1 MKCNR
6 SDVAKTAA
14 GYVVIL
20 FAVLAMMLIF
30 SLPANAVGPAGLDTN
45 AVDTNTVVAQ
55 CNSARNANGVLPLSE
70 SETLSKAAAQRA
82 KEAAT
87 QRSHIRP
94 DGTPYYTTATAAL
107 NPYVGENLAGGSYT
121 SETVVTAWMN
131 STGHRE
137 NILDN
142 RYHYI
147 GVGYYVSETG
157 TIYWCELFSD
167 IEY

>member
-1 MKCNR
+1 M
-6 SDVAKTAA
+6 STSATKTVE

-20 FAVLAMMLIF
+20 LATVALMLIF
-30 SLPANAVGPAGLDTN
+30 ALPAGAVSPADFDTES
-45 AVDTNTVVAQ
+45 VVAQ
-55 CNSARNANGVLPLSE
+55 CNAARNANGVLSLSE

-94 DGTPYYTTATAAL
+94 DGTPYYTTVTAAL
-107 NPYVGENLAGGSYT
+107 NPYIGENLAGGSYT
-121 SETVVTAWMN
+121 AATVVNDWLN
-131 STGHRE
+131 SAGHRE
-137 NILDN
+137 NILDPEF
-142 RYHYI
+142 HYI

>member
-1 MKCNR
+1 M
-6 SDVAKTAA
+6 STSATKTVE

-20 FAVLAMMLIF
+20 LATVALMLIF
-30 SLPANAVGPAGLDTN
+30 ALPAGAVSPADFDTES
-45 AVDTNTVVAQ
+45 VVAQ
-55 CNSARNANGVLPLSE
+55 CNAARNANGVLSLSE

-82 KEAAT
+82 KEAAI

-94 DGTPYYTTATAAL
+94 DGTPYYTTVTAAL

-131 STGHRE
+131 SAGHRE
-137 NILDN
+137 NILDPEF
-142 RYHYI
+142 HYI

>member
-1 MKCNR
+1 MNT
-6 SDVAKTAA
+6 SKTKTVA

-20 FAVLAMMLIF
+20 LATVALMLIF
-30 SLPANAVGPAGLDTN
+30 ALPAGAASPIDL
-45 AVDTNTVVAQ
+45 DTNTVTMLT
-55 CNSARNANGVLPLSE
+55 NSARNANGVLPLFE

-94 DGTPYYTTATAAL
+94 DGTPYYTTVTTAP
-107 NPYVGENLAGGSYT
+107 NTYVGENLAGGSYT

-131 STGHRE
+131 SAGHRE
-137 NILDN
+137 NILDPEF
-142 RYHYI
+142 HYI

-167 IEY
+167 TEY

>member
-1 MKCNR
+1 M
-6 SDVAKTAA
+6 STSATKTVV
-14 GYVVIL
+14 GYMVIL
-20 FAVLAMMLIF
+20 LATVALMLIF
-30 SLPANAVGPAGLDTN
+30 ALPAGAVSSADLD
-45 AVDTNTVVAQ
+45 AESVVAQ
-55 CNSARNANGVLPLSE
+55 CNAVRNANGVLPLSE
-70 SETLSKAAAQRA
+70 SETLSKAAAQRT

-94 DGTPYYTTATAAL
+94 DGTPYYTTVTAAL

-131 STGHRE
+131 SAGHRE
-137 NILDN
+137 NILDPEF
-142 RYHYI
+142 HYI

>member
-1 MKCNR
+1 M
-6 SDVAKTAA
+6 STSATKTVV
-14 GYVVIL
+14 GYIVIL
-20 FAVLAMMLIF
+20 LATVALRLIF
-30 SLPANAVGPAGLDTN
+30 ALPAGAVSPADFDTES
-45 AVDTNTVVAQ
+45 VVAQ
-55 CNSARNANGVLPLSE
+55 CNAARNANGVLSLSE

-87 QRSHIRP
+87 KRSHIRP
-94 DGTPYYTTATAAL
+94 DGTPYYTTVTAAL

-131 STGHRE
+131 SAGHRE
-137 NILDN
+137 NILDPEF
-142 RYHYI
+142 HYI

-167 IEY
+167 TEY

>member
-1 MKCNR
+1 M
-6 SDVAKTAA
+6 STSATKTVE

-20 FAVLAMMLIF
+20 LATVALMLIF
-30 SLPANAVGPAGLDTN
+30 ALPAGAVSPADFDTES
-45 AVDTNTVVAQ
+45 VVAQ
-55 CNSARNANGVLPLSE
+55 CNAARNANGVLSLSE

-94 DGTPYYTTATAAL
+94 DGTPYYTAVTAAL

-142 RYHYI
+142 RFHYI

>member
-1 MKCNR
+1 M
-6 SDVAKTAA
+6 STSATKTVV
-14 GYVVIL
+14 GYMVIL
-20 FAVLAMMLIF
+20 LATVALMLIF
-30 SLPANAVGPAGLDTN
+30 ALPAGAVSPADLD
-45 AVDTNTVVAQ
+45 AESVVAQ
-55 CNSARNANGVLPLSE
+55 CNAARNANGVLSLSE

-82 KEAAT
+82 KEAGT

-94 DGTPYYTTATAAL
+94 DGTPYYTTVTAAL

-131 STGHRE
+131 SAGHRE
-137 NILDN
+137 NILDPEF
-142 RYHYI
+142 HYI

>member
-1 MKCNR
+1 MNR
-6 SDVAKTAA
+6 YREHAK
-14 GYVVIL
+14 GFVVIL
-20 FAVLAMMLIF
+20 LATVALMLIF
-30 SLPANAVGPAGLDTN
+30 SLPANAVGPADLDTN
-45 AVDTNTVVAQ
+45 AVDTNMVVAQ
-55 CNSARNANGVLPLSE
+55 CNAARNANGVLPLSE

-94 DGTPYYTTATAAL
+94 NGTPYYTAVTVAL

-131 STGHRE
+131 SAGHRE
-137 NILDN
+137 NILDPEF
-142 RYHYI
+142 HYI

>member
-1 MKCNR
+1 M
-6 SDVAKTAA
+6 STSATKTVE

-20 FAVLAMMLIF
+20 LATVALMLIF
-30 SLPANAVGPAGLDTN
+30 ALPAGAVSPADFDTES
-45 AVDTNTVVAQ
+45 VVAQ
-55 CNSARNANGVLPLSE
+55 CNAARNANGVLPLFE
-70 SETLSKAAAQRA
+70 SETLSK
-82 KEAAT
+82 AAT

-94 DGTPYYTTATAAL
+94 DGTPYYTTVTTAP
-107 NPYVGENLAGGSYT
+107 NTYVGENLAGGNYT

-131 STGHRE
+131 SAGHRE
-137 NILDN
+137 NILDPEF
-142 RYHYI
+142 HYI

>member
-1 MKCNR
+1 M
-6 SDVAKTAA
+6 STSATKTVA
-14 GYVVIL
+14 GYMVIL
-20 FAVLAMMLIF
+20 LATVALMLIF
-30 SLPANAVGPAGLDTN
+30 ALPAGAVSPADFDTES
-45 AVDTNTVVAQ
+45 VVAQ
-55 CNSARNANGVLPLSE
+55 CNAARNANGVLSLSE

-94 DGTPYYTTATAAL
+94 DGTPYYTTVTAAL

-142 RYHYI
+142 RFHYI

-167 IEY
+167 TEY

>member
-1 MKCNR
+1 M
-6 SDVAKTAA
+6 STSATKTVV
-14 GYVVIL
+14 GYMVIL
-20 FAVLAMMLIF
+20 LATVALMLIF
-30 SLPANAVGPAGLDTN
+30 ALPAGAVSPADLD
-45 AVDTNTVVAQ
+45 AESVVAQ
-55 CNSARNANGVLPLSE
+55 CNAVRNANGVLPLSE

-87 QRSHIRP
+87 KRSHIRP
-94 DGTPYYTTATAAL
+94 DGTPYYTTVTAAL

-121 SETVVTAWMN
+121 SGTVVTAWMN

-137 NILDN
+137 NILDPEF
-142 RYHYI
+142 HYI

>member
-1 MKCNR
+1 M
-6 SDVAKTAA
+6 STSATKTVV
-14 GYVVIL
+14 GYIVIL
-20 FAVLAMMLIF
+20 LATVALMLIF
-30 SLPANAVGPAGLDTN
+30 ALPVGAVSPADFDTES
-45 AVDTNTVVAQ
+45 VVAQ
-55 CNSARNANGVLPLSE
+55 CNAVRNANGVLPLSE

-94 DGTPYYTTATAAL
+94 DGTQYYTTVTAAL

-131 STGHRE
+131 SAGHRE

-142 RYHYI
+142 RFHYI

>member
-1 MKCNR
+1 M
-6 SDVAKTAA
+6 STSATKTVA
-14 GYVVIL
+14 GYMVIL
-20 FAVLAMMLIF
+20 LATVALMLIF
-30 SLPANAVGPAGLDTN
+30 ALPAGAVSPADFDTES
-45 AVDTNTVVAQ
+45 VVAQ
-55 CNSARNANGVLPLSE
+55 CNAARNANGVLSLSE

-87 QRSHIRP
+87 KRSHIRP
-94 DGTPYYTTATAAL
+94 DGTPYYTTVTAAL

-131 STGHRE
+131 SAGHRE
-137 NILDN
+137 NILDPEF
-142 RYHYI
+142 HYI

>member
-1 MKCNR
+1 M
-6 SDVAKTAA
+6 STSATKTVA
-14 GYVVIL
+14 GYMVIL
-20 FAVLAMMLIF
+20 LATVALMLIF
-30 SLPANAVGPAGLDTN
+30 ALPAGATSPDDLDTES
-45 AVDTNTVVAQ
+45 VVAQ
-55 CNSARNANGVLPLSE
+55 CDAARNANGVLSLSE

-87 QRSHIRP
+87 KCSHIRP
-94 DGTPYYTTATAAL
+94 DGTPYYTTVTAAL

-131 STGHRE
+131 SAGHRE
-137 NILDN
+137 NILDPEF
-142 RYHYI
+142 HYI

-167 IEY
+167 TEY

>member
-1 MKCNR
+1 M
-6 SDVAKTAA
+6 STSATKTVA
-14 GYVVIL
+14 GYMVII
-20 FAVLAMMLIF
+20 LATVALMLIF
-30 SLPANAVGPAGLDTN
+30 ALPAGAASPIDL
-45 AVDTNTVVAQ
+45 DTNTVAMLT
-55 CNSARNANGVLPLSE
+55 NSARNTNGVLPLFE

-94 DGTPYYTTATAAL
+94 DGTPYYTTVTAAL

-131 STGHRE
+131 SAGHRE
-137 NILDN
+137 NILDPEF
-142 RYHYI
+142 HYI

-167 IEY
+167 TEY

>member
-1 MKCNR
+1 M
-6 SDVAKTAA
+6 STSATKTVE

-20 FAVLAMMLIF
+20 LATVALMLIF
-30 SLPANAVGPAGLDTN
+30 ALPAGAVSPADFDTES
-45 AVDTNTVVAQ
+45 VVAQ
-55 CNSARNANGVLPLSE
+55 CNAARNANGVLSLSE

-87 QRSHIRP
+87 KRSHIRP
-94 DGTPYYTTATAAL
+94 DGTPYYTTVTEAL

-131 STGHRE
+131 SAGHRE
-137 NILDN
+137 NILDPEF
-142 RYHYI
+142 HYI

-167 IEY
+167 TEY

>member
-1 MKCNR
+1 M
-6 SDVAKTAA
+6 STSATKTVA
-14 GYVVIL
+14 GYMVIL
-20 FAVLAMMLIF
+20 LATVALMLIF
-30 SLPANAVGPAGLDTN
+30 ALPAGAVSPADFDTES
-45 AVDTNTVVAQ
+45 VVAQ
-55 CNSARNANGVLPLSE
+55 CDAARNANGVLSLSE

-87 QRSHIRP
+87 KRSHIRP
-94 DGTPYYTTATAAL
+94 DGTPYYTTVTAAL

-131 STGHRE
+131 SAGHRE
-137 NILDN
+137 NILDPEF
-142 RYHYI
+142 HYI

-167 IEY
+167 TEY

>member
-1 MKCNR
+1 M
-6 SDVAKTAA
+6 STSATKTVV
-14 GYVVIL
+14 GYIVIL
-20 FAVLAMMLIF
+20 LATVALMLIF
-30 SLPANAVGPAGLDTN
+30 ALPAGAVSPADFDTES
-45 AVDTNTVVAQ
+45 VVAQ
-55 CNSARNANGVLPLSE
+55 CNAARNANGVLSLSE

-82 KEAAT
+82 KEAGT

-94 DGTPYYTTATAAL
+94 DGTPYYTTVTAAL

-131 STGHRE
+131 SAGHRE
-137 NILDN
+137 NILDPEF
-142 RYHYI
+142 HYI

>member
-1 MKCNR
+1 M
-6 SDVAKTAA
+6 STSATKTVV
-14 GYVVIL
+14 GYMVIL
-20 FAVLAMMLIF
+20 LATVALMLIF
-30 SLPANAVGPAGLDTN
+30 ALPAVAVSPADLD
-45 AVDTNTVVAQ
+45 AESVVAQ
-55 CNSARNANGVLPLSE
+55 CNAVRNANGVLPLSE

-94 DGTPYYTTATAAL
+94 DGTQYYTTVTAAL

-131 STGHRE
+131 SAGHRE
-137 NILDN
+137 NILDPEF
-142 RYHYI
+142 HYI

>member
-1 MKCNR
+1 M
-6 SDVAKTAA
+6 STSATKTVA
-14 GYVVIL
+14 GYIVIL
-20 FAVLAMMLIF
+20 LATVALMLIF
-30 SLPANAVGPAGLDTN
+30 ALPAGAVSPADFDTES
-45 AVDTNTVVAQ
+45 VVAQ
-55 CNSARNANGVLPLSE
+55 CNAARNANGVLSLSE

-87 QRSHIRP
+87 QRSHTRP
-94 DGTPYYTTATAAL
+94 DGTPYYTTVTAAL

-131 STGHRE
+131 SAGHRE
-137 NILDN
+137 NILDHEF
-142 RYHYI
+142 HYI

>member
-1 MKCNR
+1 M
-6 SDVAKTAA
+6 STSATKTVA
-14 GYVVIL
+14 GYMVIL
-20 FAVLAMMLIF
+20 LATVALMLIF
-30 SLPANAVGPAGLDTN
+30 ALPAGAVSPADFDTES
-45 AVDTNTVVAQ
+45 VVAQ
-55 CNSARNANGVLPLSE
+55 CDAARNANGVLSLSE

-87 QRSHIRP
+87 KRSHIRP
-94 DGTPYYTTATAAL
+94 DGTPYYTTVTAAL

-131 STGHRE
+131 SAGHRE
-137 NILDN
+137 NILDPEF
-142 RYHYI
+142 HYI

>member
-1 MKCNR
+1 M
-6 SDVAKTAA
+6 STSTTKTVE

-20 FAVLAMMLIF
+20 LATVALMLIF
-30 SLPANAVGPAGLDTN
+30 ALPAGAVSLDDLDTES
-45 AVDTNTVVAQ
+45 VIAQ
-55 CNSARNANGVLPLSE
+55 CNAARNANGVLPVAVSK
-70 SETLSKAAAQRA
+70 SLSKAAAQRA

-94 DGTPYYTTATAAL
+94 DGTPYYTTVTAAL

-131 STGHRE
+131 SAGHRE
-137 NILDN
+137 NILDHEF
-142 RYHYI
+142 HYI

-167 IEY
+167 TEY

>member
-1 MKCNR
+1 M
-6 SDVAKTAA
+6 STSATKTVV
-14 GYVVIL
+14 GYMVIL
-20 FAVLAMMLIF
+20 LATVALMLIF
-30 SLPANAVGPAGLDTN
+30 ALPAGAVSPADLD
-45 AVDTNTVVAQ
+45 AESVVAQ
-55 CNSARNANGVLPLSE
+55 CNAVRNANGVLPLSE

-87 QRSHIRP
+87 KRSHIRP
-94 DGTPYYTTATAAL
+94 DGTPYYTTVTAAL

-131 STGHRE
+131 SAGHRE
-137 NILDN
+137 NILDPEF
-142 RYHYI
+142 HYI

-167 IEY
+167 TEY

>member
-1 MKCNR
+1 M
-6 SDVAKTAA
+6 STSATKTVA
-14 GYVVIL
+14 GYIVIL
-20 FAVLAMMLIF
+20 LATVALMLIF
-30 SLPANAVGPAGLDTN
+30 ALPAGAVSPADFDTES
-45 AVDTNTVVAQ
+45 VVAQ
-55 CNSARNANGVLPLSE
+55 CNAARNANGVLSLSE

-94 DGTPYYTTATAAL
+94 DGTPYYTTVTAAI

-131 STGHRE
+131 SAGHRE
-137 NILDN
+137 NILDPEF
-142 RYHYI
+142 HYI

>member
-14 GYVVIL
+14 GYMVIL
-20 FAVLAMMLIF
+20 FAILAMMLIF
-30 SLPANAVGPAGLDTN
+30 ALPAGAANPFDVNAVIAKT
-45 AVDTNTVVAQ
+45 
-55 CNSARNANGVLPLSE
+55 NSARNANGVLPLSE
-70 SETLSKAAAQRA
+70 SETLSKAAMQRA

-94 DGTPYYTTATAAL
+94 DGTPYYTAVTAAL

-131 STGHRE
+131 SAGHRE
-137 NILDN
+137 NILDPEF
-142 RYHYI
+142 HYI

>member
-1 MKCNR
+1 M
-6 SDVAKTAA
+6 STSATKTVE

-20 FAVLAMMLIF
+20 LATVALMLIF
-30 SLPANAVGPAGLDTN
+30 ALPAGAVSPADFDTKS
-45 AVDTNTVVAQ
+45 VVAQ
-55 CNSARNANGVLPLSE
+55 CNAARNANGVLSLSE
-70 SETLSKAAAQRA
+70 SEILSKAAAQRA

-94 DGTPYYTTATAAL
+94 DGTPYYTTVTAAL

-131 STGHRE
+131 SAGHRE
-137 NILDN
+137 NILDPEF
-142 RYHYI
+142 HYI

-157 TIYWCELFSD
+157 TIYWC
-167 IEY
+167 

>member
-1 MKCNR
+1 M
-6 SDVAKTAA
+6 STSATKTVA
-14 GYVVIL
+14 GYMVIL
-20 FAVLAMMLIF
+20 LATVALMLIF
-30 SLPANAVGPAGLDTN
+30 ALPAGAVSPADFDTES
-45 AVDTNTVVAQ
+45 VVAQ
-55 CNSARNANGVLPLSE
+55 CNAVRNANGVLSLSE

-94 DGTPYYTTATAAL
+94 DGTPYYTTVTTAL

-131 STGHRE
+131 SAGHRE
-137 NILDN
+137 NILDPEF
-142 RYHYI
+142 HYI
-147 GVGYYVSETG
+147 GVGYYVDAVG

>member
-1 MKCNR
+1 M
-6 SDVAKTAA
+6 STSATKTVA
-14 GYVVIL
+14 GYMVIL
-20 FAVLAMMLIF
+20 LATVALMLIF
-30 SLPANAVGPAGLDTN
+30 ALPAGAVSPADLD
-45 AVDTNTVVAQ
+45 AESVVAQ
-55 CNSARNANGVLPLSE
+55 CNAVRNANGVLPLSE

-94 DGTPYYTTATAAL
+94 DGTQYYTTVTAAL

-131 STGHRE
+131 SAGHRE
-137 NILDN
+137 NILDPEF
-142 RYHYI
+142 HYI